1 MPNKKRKPLVAVL
14 DWKTAPSSNSGVDLE
29 TRVLGKTAR
38 VKYFLT
44 DNEANFS
51 PEILKADA
59 LIIWQNAN
67 ITENTIS
74 RMKHCRA
81 LIRNG
86 VGYDSVDIE
95 AAARAGIP
103 VCNVPDYGTEEVADH
118 AIALSLALTRQLFS
132 LDAEAKKPGWKLV
145 AKDKL
150 RRTSSLT
157 FGVVG
162 LGRIGT
168 AAALRAKALGFNVIF
183 YDPYLPSGTE
193 KAIGIK
199 RTHSLNGLLKTSDVV
214 SIHCPLNEETHYLIA
229 EQELSLMK
237 PSAYLVN
244 TARGGIIKKKDV
256 LSALRKGVIAGAG
269 LDVIENEPLKTKA
282 EARTPN
288 LIATCHAAFCS
299 REGMIEMRTTSAR
312 IAKQAL
318 QGKPLENVVNGL

>member
-168 AAALRAKALGFNVIF
+168 AAALRAKSLGFNVIF

-312 IAKQAL
+312 IAKQAV